1 MCYIWMKDVLVL
13 LILLSGYLPHSAFSV
28 SLANVLIEGDS
39 DWRLFFYTLPLAP
52 SEKRECFQ
60 PFQPWAYINPSFIGY
75 AYSAY
80 NWSLLDIWAESCKP
94 GDELHSPP
102 SWTPLTTEV
111 MVTRSRSESGWY
123 TSLFE
128 MNKLF
133 IIHKNRGSV
142 YLKQKLC
149 LSPIEVLFKINTGS
163 IETELA
169 SARTNFFRLKGLKAL
184 PPLRAC
190 QRWDIKNSLQP
201 LSPSIRAF
209 ARATEGLNA
218 FIPANTND

>member
-1 MCYIWMKDVLVL
+1 
-13 LILLSGYLPHSAFSV
+13 
-28 SLANVLIEGDS
+28 
-39 DWRLFFYTLPLAP
+39 
-52 SEKRECFQ
+52 
-60 PFQPWAYINPSFIGY
+60 
-75 AYSAY
+75 
-80 NWSLLDIWAESCKP
+80 
-94 GDELHSPP
+94 
-102 SWTPLTTEV
+102 
-111 MVTRSRSESGWY
+111 MVTRSRSESGWD

-184 PPLRAC
+184 PPS
-190 QRWDIKNSLQP
+190 QSVPEVGYKKQP
-201 LSPSIRAF
+201 SAAISF
-209 ARATEGLNA
+209 HQGVCES
-218 FIPANTND
+218 D

>member
-1 MCYIWMKDVLVL
+1 MSTRLACDKYLSYPILVQYLSQRCTTFELKMCYIWMKDVLVL

-169 SARTNFFRLKGLKAL
+169 SARTNFFRLKGLKL
-184 PPLRAC
+184 FT
-190 QRWDIKNSLQP
+190 
-201 LSPSIRAF
+201 LS
-209 ARATEGLNA
+209 
-218 FIPANTND
+218 

>member
-1 MCYIWMKDVLVL
+1 
-13 LILLSGYLPHSAFSV
+13 
-28 SLANVLIEGDS
+28 
-39 DWRLFFYTLPLAP
+39 
-52 SEKRECFQ
+52 
-60 PFQPWAYINPSFIGY
+60 
-75 AYSAY
+75 
-80 NWSLLDIWAESCKP
+80 
-94 GDELHSPP
+94 
-102 SWTPLTTEV
+102 

-190 QRWDIKNSLQP
+190 QRWDIKQP
-201 LSPSIRAF
+201 SAAISFHQGVCESDWRAECF
-209 ARATEGLNA
+209 YPCKYKRLKHKCTMNRFVNHYQSCDPYEIPL
-218 FIPANTND
+218 FILIITPGICEDVINLTS

>member
-1 MCYIWMKDVLVL
+1 
-13 LILLSGYLPHSAFSV
+13 
-28 SLANVLIEGDS
+28 
-39 DWRLFFYTLPLAP
+39 
-52 SEKRECFQ
+52 
-60 PFQPWAYINPSFIGY
+60 
-75 AYSAY
+75 
-80 NWSLLDIWAESCKP
+80 
-94 GDELHSPP
+94 
-102 SWTPLTTEV
+102 

-169 SARTNFFRLKGLKAL
+169 SARTNFFISNKLVYHTLS
-184 PPLRAC
+184 LRERVTITSVVSGV
-190 QRWDIKNSLQP
+190 QLGG
-201 LSPSIRAF
+201 
-209 ARATEGLNA
+209 E
-218 FIPANTND
+218 

>member
-1 MCYIWMKDVLVL
+1 
-13 LILLSGYLPHSAFSV
+13 
-28 SLANVLIEGDS
+28 
-39 DWRLFFYTLPLAP
+39 
-52 SEKRECFQ
+52 
-60 PFQPWAYINPSFIGY
+60 
-75 AYSAY
+75 
-80 NWSLLDIWAESCKP
+80 
-94 GDELHSPP
+94 
-102 SWTPLTTEV
+102 

-184 PPLRAC
+184 PLLRAC

-201 LSPSIRAF
+201 LSPSIRTF
-209 ARATEGLNA
+209 ARETEKAECGERLIIYNRVKVVHLS
-218 FIPANTND
+218 FQCCTSSTRT